1 MQRKSSI
8 QEEEVLILIIS
19 EDIVAVTGRKGISR
33 LMFHLKVI
41 RDQLVVEKNETMVSN
56 LDKVQ
61 NTILDAD
68 KISTIIAGA

>member
-1 MQRKSSI
+1 M
-8 QEEEVLILIIS
+8 ILIIS

-33 LMFHLKVI
+33 LMFRLKVI

-61 NTILDAD
+61 NTILDANKIEVVDLLNDLD
-68 KISTIIAGA
+68 KCDM

>member
-1 MQRKSSI
+1 M
-8 QEEEVLILIIS
+8 ILIIS

-41 RDQLVVEKNETMVSN
+41 RDQLVVENNETMVSN

-68 KISTIIAGA
+68 KIKLLFYLTI